1 MFGSRCGCF
10 RFLEGRQSSIFGRRN
25 NHKDAGLIGS
35 LRDFG
40 LTDLFQVLGQQQKTG
55 VLNLQNEKTGIQ
67 ICFDNGK
74 IVGIVFPNETAES
87 SFLGKRLVRGGLLT
101 PEIWKKAFAQHRE
114 ELVSIETV
122 LSKNQF
128 VRNEDLTAV
137 LRLLI
142 SETVYNLFKWK
153 GGAFRFEAREV
164 ASDPNLL
171 EPINTE
177 FLLLDVLRMVDEW
190 PLLADRIPTSKMV
203 LCKVNEIATLEV
215 LAGSVWAD
223 RRSFQMEV
231 IYELVNGQRTISDII
246 DQSFVGEFETS
257 KNLITLMDAGV
268 IEPVGVNPVSER
280 GNGHRTRKLLSN
292 VGVYLL
298 IGVLAILLV
307 LQLAWVRGRTF
318 PFSPREYEGWMALK
332 EAIEK
337 IEEDKRVNAAEVF
350 FLEKN
355 RYPRDASELIKNGLL
370 PRESSSGKLPG
381 K

>member
-1 MFGSRCGCF
+1 
-10 RFLEGRQSSIFGRRN
+10 
-25 NHKDAGLIGS
+25 
-35 LRDFG
+35 
-40 LTDLFQVLGQQQKTG
+40 LTDLFQLLGQQQKTG
-55 VLNLQNEKTGIQ
+55 VLNLQNEKTSLQ
-67 ICFDNGK
+67 IFFDSGK
-74 IVGIVFPNETAES
+74 IVGIVFPNESVES
-87 SFLGKRLVRGGLLT
+87 SPLGKRLVRGGLLT
-101 PEIWKKAFAQHRE
+101 PEIWRKAFAQHRE
-114 ELVSIETV
+114 ELASVETV
-122 LSKNQF
+122 LVKNQF

-153 GGAFRFEAREV
+153 GGTFRFEAREV

-203 LCKVNEIATLEV
+203 LRKVNEIATLEV
-215 LAGSVWAD
+215 LGGSAWAD

-231 IYELVNGQRTISDII
+231 IYELINGKRTIQDII

-268 IEPVGVNPVSER
+268 IEPVGVNPVRER
-280 GNGHRTRKLLSN
+280 GNGHRAQKILSN
-292 VGVYLL
+292 VGVYS
-298 IGVLAILLV
+298 VLGALATLLV
-307 LQLAWVRGRTF
+307 LQLAWVRGKTF
-318 PFSPREYEGWMALK
+318 PFSPREYEGRMGLT
-332 EAIEK
+332 EAMRK
-337 IEEDKRVNAAEVF
+337 IEEDKRINAAEIF

-355 RYPRDASELIKNGLL
+355 RYPRETSELVKNGLL
-370 PRESSSGKLPG
+370 PRESAPGKLPG